1 MLKVSNSNGDLVFE
15 DDGQVLG
22 GIDRVTVDLSVYTA
36 GEVTLYFTDGNIK
49 TYKGAEFNIDNPHG
63 YSIIGQDQAT
73 VVSHC
78 GHILGRIQF
87 LRLVKD
93 VSSTIYRLTLDIS
106 ETFVKPVEEISCPA
120 N

>member
-1 MLKVSNSNGDLVFE
+1 MLKVSNANGDMVFE
-15 DDGQVLG
+15 DENQILG
-22 GIDRVTVDLSVYTA
+22 GVDRVTIDLSIYTP
-36 GEVTLYFTDGNIK
+36 GEITLYFTDGNIK

-63 YSIIGQDQAT
+63 YSIIGKDQAT

-78 GHILGRIQF
+78 GHPLGRIQF

-93 VSSTIYRLTLDIS
+93 VSSMLYRLTLDIS
-106 ETFVKPVEEISCPA
+106 ETFVKPVEEICPA